1 MDAIKESVQSTQTVL
16 MGKMENLWDLYN
28 QKIKAFENTD
38 DAYKDLAL
46 DLKYKYTTFFE
57 RAGEGFV
64 APVKDFYDIGRG
76 FFVEAFHMVSGVAL
90 ISWDIGIVA
99 VSSQIP
105 DPIEPAFLKNKNDAI
120 IEDYTNAALQLKEDP
135 MMAVELMAQ
144 SMSDTVEEEGVMYVS
159 GSALTY
165 LIPTSLFVKFIKE
178 GSAVKGVGKARIEGG
193 NKRTKGNR
201 LITSVD
207 DLSDTAKS
215 KISTSQRASLN
226 QQDRTYLHLT
236 EMDLKGAQRDLDG
249 NPVPKP
255 GGGYYDHA
263 QEVSDAYRS
272 LSDLKKSWE
281 GVLKNPNLD
290 AELRQ
295 LYTSMLIEVNVTM
308 KKVDNMFAP
317 YGGVNQPK

>member
-1 MDAIKESVQSTQTVL
+1 MS
-16 MGKMENLWDLYN
+16 
-28 QKIKAFENTD
+28 
-38 DAYKDLAL
+38 
-46 DLKYKYTTFFE
+46 
-57 RAGEGFV
+57 
-64 APVKDFYDIGRG
+64 
-76 FFVEAFHMVSGVAL
+76 H
-90 ISWDIGIVA
+90 
-99 VSSQIP
+99 QIP
-105 DPIEPAFLKNKNDAI
+105 DPIEPAFLKNKSDAI

-135 MMAVELMAQ
+135 MLAVELMAQ

-165 LIPTSLFVKFIKE
+165 LIPSSLFVKFIKE
-178 GSAVKGVGKARIEGG
+178 GSTVKGVGKGRVGG
-193 NKRTKGNR
+193 DNKETKGNR

-295 LYTSMLIEVNVTM
+295 LYTSKLTEVNVTM
-308 KKVDNMFAP
+308 KKVDDMFAP
-317 YGGVNQPK
+317 YGGVNPPK